1 MSLRNNIYKLGGKIS
16 DGRNQSII
24 FFASDWGR
32 AIVINGRTRVSKRFD
47 RLQRFLFIHSG
58 LLFFYS
64 VVAATCKRNY
74 RRLQKKRQHENEVRL
89 RMASYEDIKGEL
101 RKRINLPENQLR
113 GMTEATGL
121 RILDAVYQ
129 TGELLRQHL
138 TDGADKTTQNP
149 DE

>member
-1 MSLRNNIYKLGGKIS
+1 MRCGEHHKRYKGKCNEGRKKETYLINSLLSGIR
-16 DGRNQSII
+16 
-24 FFASDWGR
+24 
-32 AIVINGRTRVSKRFD
+32 
-47 RLQRFLFIHSG
+47 HS
-58 LLFFYS
+58 FNCCDHCTN
-64 VVAATCKRNY
+64 VTTEI
-74 RRLQKKRQHENEVRL
+74 KKESEVRL